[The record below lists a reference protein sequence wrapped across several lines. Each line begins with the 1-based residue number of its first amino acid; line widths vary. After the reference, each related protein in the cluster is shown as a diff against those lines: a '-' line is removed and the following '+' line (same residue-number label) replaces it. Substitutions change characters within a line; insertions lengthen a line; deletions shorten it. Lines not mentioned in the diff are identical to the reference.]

1 MPNEIEINYT
11 TPELERVESYSKDIV
26 AYNPLSYNPNV
37 FCMRFSID
45 IKNKVEI
52 SSTKTQTFVGGEVEW
67 TDNLFMQTG
76 GDGETKRY
84 KYVDGRKYRLRE
96 DVFGQSY
103 IIKNK
108 QKVYI

>member
-1 MPNEIEINYT
+1 MSVFYVGLKNQSPFNH
-11 TPELERVESYSKDIV
+11 SF
-26 AYNPLSYNPNV
+26 LSPYL
-37 FCMRFSID
+37 
-45 IKNKVEI
+45 
-52 SSTKTQTFVGGEVEW
+52 EW